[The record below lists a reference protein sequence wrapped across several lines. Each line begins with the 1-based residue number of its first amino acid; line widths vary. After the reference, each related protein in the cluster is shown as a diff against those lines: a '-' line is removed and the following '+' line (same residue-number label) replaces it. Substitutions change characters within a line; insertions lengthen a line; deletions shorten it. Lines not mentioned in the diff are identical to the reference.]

1 MIELKIAAD
10 SAAEALNDLAE
21 LAKIV
26 GLIEG
31 VAEERNKTATQTEK
45 AQSPSPMPED
55 IAPWAESEP
64 IGEEPVTERTYT
76 LEELRAAGVA
86 AARTHGKA
94 AVQTILKAL
103 DANSMTALKQGQYPE
118 FMKRLGELNAE

>member
-45 AQSPSPMPED
+45 AQSPSPV
-55 IAPWAESEP
+55 S
-64 IGEEPVTERTYT
+64 YT
-76 LEELRAAGVA
+76 HLTLPTSDLV
-86 AARTHGKA
+86 
-94 AVQTILKAL
+94 
-103 DANSMTALKQGQYPE
+103 
-118 FMKRLGELNAE
+118 